1 MENNTKVRTLD
12 SVKSFEELS
21 QFIEDYKH
29 DDSLD
34 IFEKEELEES
44 IVEKGTMLL
53 NDMLPPKN

>member
-12 SVKSFEELS
+12 NVKSFEELS